1 MDRTPVAITNNAQ
14 SDRYLVLISQV
25 ASISSSLPVLILIL
39 TTRLTMSVLDLTS
52 CNVKREQ
59 YPLPLRGCL
68 YVNTLYGD
76 PEWVPGAPVLSH

>member
-68 YVNTLYGD
+68 YVNTPYED

>member
-1 MDRTPVAITNNAQ
+1 MDRTPVAITNDAQ

-25 ASISSSLPVLILIL
+25 ASISSSLPVLVLSL
-39 TTRLTMSVLDLTS
+39 TTPLAISALGLMSCS
-52 CNVKREQ
+52 VKREQ

-68 YVNTLYGD
+68 YVNTLYRD